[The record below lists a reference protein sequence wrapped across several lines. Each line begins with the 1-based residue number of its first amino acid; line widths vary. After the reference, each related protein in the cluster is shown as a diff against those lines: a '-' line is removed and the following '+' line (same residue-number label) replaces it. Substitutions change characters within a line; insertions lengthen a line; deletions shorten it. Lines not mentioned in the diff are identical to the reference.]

1 MILEEVNESFLLHC
15 LTSRLSRMVRLWQ
28 TKCIEREEPQRLR
41 GILQVIIVQL
51 MYESQANMRLLDW
64 SVNMY
69 SNADQQSYLKPFSL
83 H

>member
-1 MILEEVNESFLLHC
+1 
-15 LTSRLSRMVRLWQ
+15 
-28 TKCIEREEPQRLR
+28 
-41 GILQVIIVQL
+41 